1 MKTRPRT
8 RMLKDFEQ
16 SLKRKFTNLEEDD
29 VYSCHV
35 GGLPDNPAM
44 GIEDGM
50 LILTREDM
58 LSIFDPVIDQI
69 IPLVQEH
76 INMVEV
82 QNEEESPISV

>member
-1 MKTRPRT
+1 
-8 RMLKDFEQ
+8 MLKDFEQ

-35 GGLPDNPAM
+35 GGLPDNSAM

-82 QNEEESPISV
+82 QNKEESPISV